1 MENVNV
7 GFEDSPLPVLL
18 RSAAQAFPGHP
29 AVVEGNR
36 VTDFA
41 TFDEISDRVGAYL
54 AAQGIR
60 HGERVGLYC
69 PNSEAFALAYF
80 GILKAGGTVVPMNL
94 LMSATEL
101 GFVLRDAGVRG
112 LVYHE
117 AFSEAVSAI
126 AAELPGGLAYLCIGR
141 SAPGVLG
148 HRWQQAIEFD
158 GPRPS
163 PPIDTAQDLAAVLY
177 TSGTTGRPK
186 GAMLTHRN
194 LAANTWSVRQGLQ
207 WRPGEDVVLL
217 VLPMF
222 HAFAATVGLL
232 TPLFAGCALAPL
244 DRFDPQGVVDAI
256 QAHRATLFLGVP
268 SMYSL
273 MLRLPESAS
282 AQLASL
288 RFCVSGGAALP
299 VSVMEK
305 FEARFG
311 KVIYEGDGP
320 TECGPVTCVNPIGGL
335 RKPGSVGLP
344 LALVEMRVLD
354 AQGEERPD
362 GEPGEICVRGPNVMK
377 GYWGQPEET
386 RAAFFGEWFRTGD
399 VGYRD
404 AEGYFYLVDRL
415 KDMLIVNGMNV
426 YPRVVEEALH
436 RIPAVLE
443 AAVVGEPH
451 ALHGEIPVAY
461 VVLRDGHTA
470 SEGEI
475 REFCREQ
482 LGRHEL
488 PRRVHFVAGLPKN
501 AAGKVVKRALRRT
514 GELERGVD
522 LGG

>member
-1 MENVNV
+1 MEITSV
-7 GFEDSPLPVLL
+7 GFDDSPLPVLL
-18 RSAAQAFPGHP
+18 RKAAQAFPRHP
-29 AVVEGNR
+29 AVIEDDR
-36 VTDFA
+36 LTDFA
-41 TFDEISDRVGAYL
+41 TFDERSDRIGAFL
-54 AAQGIR
+54 AAQGI
-60 HGERVGLYC
+60 HQGERVGLYC

-94 LMSATEL
+94 LMSAAEL
-101 GFVLRDAGVRG
+101 TFVLRDAGARG
-112 LVYHE
+112 LIYHE
-117 AFSEAVSAI
+117 VFSEAVAAI
-126 AAELPGGLAYLCIGR
+126 AAELAEGLVCLCIGDGEPG
-141 SAPGVLG
+141 APAQ
-148 HRWQQAIEFD
+148 RWQQAIEFA
-158 GPRPS
+158 GAGAAPQ
-163 PPIDTAQDLAAVLY
+163 IDTAQDLAVVLY

-186 GAMLTHRN
+186 GAMLSHRN

-207 WRPGEDVVLL
+207 LLPGEDVVLV

-244 DRFDPQGVVDAI
+244 ARFEPQTVADAI
-256 QAHRATLFLGVP
+256 QAHCATIFLGVP
-268 SMYSL
+268 SMYNL
-273 MLRLPESAS
+273 MARLPESA
-282 AQLASL
+282 ADKLASL
-288 RFCVSGGAALP
+288 RCCISGGAALP
-299 VSVMEK
+299 VSVMES

-311 KVIYEGDGP
+311 KAIYEGDGP
-320 TECGPVTCVNPIGGL
+320 TECGPVTCVNPIGGA

-344 LALVEMRVLD
+344 LLLVEMRVLD

-377 GYWGQPEET
+377 GYWGLPEET

-404 AEGYFYLVDRL
+404 GEGYFYLVDRL

-436 RIPAVLE
+436 RMPAVLE

-461 VVLRDGHTA
+461 VVLREGCTA
-470 SEGEI
+470 TEGEI